1 MSLPRPLVVHDAR
14 KQQICATATACDFPK
29 EDPKR
34 IQKEPM
40 SALYHYVNRNVA
52 TSIPSFLHPPKDL
65 CFVVLAC
72 GAKSEVLDLKV

>member
-1 MSLPRPLVVHDAR
+1 MPLPRPLVVHDAR
-14 KQQICATATACDFPK
+14 KQQICATA

-34 IQKEPM
+34 IQKEPI
-40 SALYHYVNRNVA
+40 SALYRYVNRNVA

-65 CFVVLAC
+65 CLVVLAC